1 MNETNDRARIG
12 FPTRGQAVDDDP
24 EAEILAW
31 ALAVADQLGD
41 PNGVLCFASLARRH
55 DRALLDEILSA
66 VLSVPAD
73 KIRRSR
79 AALFVALVKV
89 RTRRRR

>member
-12 FPTRGQAVDDDP
+12 FPTRGQAVDDP

-55 DRALLDEILSA
+55 DRALLDEILNA

-89 RTRRRR
+89 RTRGSR